1 MKELQSIQTELR
13 APKNQHNKFGGYAYR
28 SAEDILEA
36 VKPLLAKYGCTLT
49 LSDEVSEIGSRF
61 YIMAKATLTNSED
74 KQVTV
79 TAFAREAA
87 EKKGMDEAQITGSAS
102 SYARK
107 YALNGLLAIDD
118 NKDADEL
125 DKIDEAVNTDQLV
138 AMVKEAE
145 QRNGGVV
152 SDKVKA
158 AARKKYNELKQVNG

>member
-1 MKELQSIQTELR
+1 MKELQCIQTELR

-36 VKPLLAKYGCTLT
+36 VKPLLAETKCTLT
-49 LSDEVSEIGSRF
+49 ISDDICQVGDRF
-61 YIMAKATLTNSED
+61 YIKATATLKNEAGETES
-74 KQVTV
+74 T
-79 TAFAREAA
+79 TAFAREPQT
-87 EKKGMDEAQITGSAS
+87 KRGSDESQITGATS

-118 NKDADEL
+118 NKDADDL

>member
-1 MKELQSIQTELR
+1 
-13 APKNQHNKFGGYAYR
+13 
-28 SAEDILEA
+28 
-36 VKPLLAKYGCTLT
+36 
-49 LSDEVSEIGSRF
+49 
-61 YIMAKATLTNSED
+61 MAKATLTNSED

-118 NKDADEL
+118 NKDADDL